1 MPAHRHKTVGEIS
14 KRFEFQVEIRHI
26 LQYHVFV
33 EVQVRWVLVPLRL
46 VADYACIGQVV

>member
-1 MPAHRHKTVGEIS
+1 MPGIGHKTVGEIN

-33 EVQVRWVLVPLRL
+33 EVR
-46 VADYACIGQVV
+46 